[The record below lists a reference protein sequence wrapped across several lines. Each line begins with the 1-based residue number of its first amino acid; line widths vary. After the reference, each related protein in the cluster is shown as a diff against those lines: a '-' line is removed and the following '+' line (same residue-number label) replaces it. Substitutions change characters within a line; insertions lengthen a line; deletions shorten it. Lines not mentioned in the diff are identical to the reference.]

1 MKKVLLITLAL
12 AFLWSC
18 DNKKKTETNQDAVNM
33 DMHEMN
39 TMDMDTHTSH
49 SSLDWA
55 GTYSGILPCADCEGI
70 ETQLKLESDV
80 YVLKT
85 KYVGKDDAYLEQT
98 GNITWSDDGAM
109 VILGGIE
116 NGPFMYKVEENR
128 LIQLDLN
135 GKKITGDLANN
146 YVLNKH

>member
-1 MKKVLLITLAL
+1 
-12 AFLWSC
+12 
-18 DNKKKTETNQDAVNM
+18 
-33 DMHEMN
+33 
-39 TMDMDTHTSH
+39 MDMDTHTSH